1 MLDIQCFNPTE
12 VWSKVLISIFIF
24 FICHWNMVYIAQR
37 TMCNVLFLDAPA
49 FYCSA
54 F

>member
-12 VWSKVLISIFIF
+12 VWSKVLISIFILF
-24 FICHWNMVYIAQR
+24 FATAILWVVAQHAI
-37 TMCNVLFLDAPA
+37 CNVSFLDAPA